1 MPQGSI
7 YGLDLNK
14 SVELVIPGGA
24 IGGPVSIG
32 VYEYCNE
39 MIGDLTIDC
48 GIDSTLSTYTVIT
61 STWSVALVTRPT
73 TSSIQS
79 SEMS

>member
-24 IGGPVSIG
+24 IGGPVSTG
-32 VYEYCNE
+32 VYDYCN
-39 MIGDLTIDC
+39 
-48 GIDSTLSTYTVIT
+48 
-61 STWSVALVTRPT
+61 
-73 TSSIQS
+73 
-79 SEMS
+79 

>member
-7 YGLDLNK
+7 YGLDRNK

-24 IGGPVSIG
+24 IGGPVSTG
-32 VYEYCNE
+32 VSVYCRF
-39 MIGDLTIDC
+39 DDR
-48 GIDSTLSTYTVIT
+48 GIDSTLFTYMAIA

-73 TSSIQS
+73 SLWIQS
-79 SEMS
+79 SEML